1 MDSMNKKKEYRKR
14 SIFPSAPDPAAS
26 GSLGSFFL
34 VNVQG
39 GSGILYYGHYFEGDS
54 HGSRGWLRLFFGGVE
69 ALLILLVSWVDTVPA
84 AQGTFDILGGIMYLI
99 VCLLEDSMFS
109 SHIIW
114 RLRNRKL
121 LEGAKEAGRSVDDLL
136 EEKTKAMGRRGGG
149 RSSSLRDL
157 VSSTARGGAAP
168 EAD

>member
-1 MDSMNKKKEYRKR
+1 
-14 SIFPSAPDPAAS
+14 
-26 GSLGSFFL
+26 
-34 VNVQG
+34 
-39 GSGILYYGHYFEGDS
+39 
-54 HGSRGWLRLFFGGVE
+54 
-69 ALLILLVSWVDTVPA
+69 
-84 AQGTFDILGGIMYLI
+84 
-99 VCLLEDSMFS
+99 MFS